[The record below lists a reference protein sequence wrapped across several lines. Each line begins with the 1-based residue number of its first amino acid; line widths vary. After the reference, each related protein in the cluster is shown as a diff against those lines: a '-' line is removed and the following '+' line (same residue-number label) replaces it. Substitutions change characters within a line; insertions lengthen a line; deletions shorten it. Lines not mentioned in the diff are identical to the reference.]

1 MSRLALPTRLESS
14 LMFQPTDDEIIS
26 LVDQM
31 TAVEKVDL
39 LSGRGLWKTA
49 GIERLGI
56 PSIVMTDGT
65 YGVRYSTTQIDA
77 GDSDEN
83 SLQAFLGLV
92 NQQAGVGSGMF
103 GTTRPATCFPNGN
116 LLGCSWDVDLAYRMG
131 AALAAECQN
140 FGVHLLLGPGINTRR
155 TPLAGRA
162 YEYYSEDP
170 VINGDLA
177 AGLISGLQDGGV
189 GASLKHFACN
199 NSEIDRTTTSSEVD
213 ERALR
218 EIYLAGFERAIEKS
232 APWTV
237 MSSYNLLNGVQ
248 AAENHWLL
256 TKVLRDE
263 WGYDGLVLSDWH
275 AIKDR
280 AASLRAG
287 TVLDMSESKPRKQ
300 QLLAA
305 IEAGDVELDAVDAAC
320 RTLLKFIRLCKAN
333 ERPDTTVDLD
343 EHHELSRQLA
353 AESIVLL
360 KNQGSILPLDPK
372 ALRRLLI
379 IGDSALEPII
389 QGSGSATTNPY
400 RVDCPLTQIT
410 ERAGAGFDVRHLP
423 SESAPDAAVEAARD
437 ADVTIVFAE
446 NEKSRHGEGNDRDTL
461 RLAAGEAAIIQALAD
476 AGRRVIVI
484 LSMPDA
490 VEAPWIDGV
499 DAVLACFYPGQ
510 GGGEAI
516 AQILF
521 GERNP
526 CGKLSVTMPVRI
538 EDIPGWHTY
547 PGEHGRHFYSEG
559 IFVGY
564 RFYDLK
570 AIEPLYPFGHGLSY
584 TTFSYEDMTLDTD
597 VATPGT
603 HCTARVTARNTGAVA
618 GKEIVQLYIRP
629 VKPGLKRP
637 IRELKAFAK
646 VHLCPG
652 EAKTVTFALNPRDF
666 QYYDTTSSTW
676 VLDAEAFVIEAAAS
690 SRDIRLSRT
699 LACHRQTSLPS
710 NLSPDSPPALIFS
723 HPQADTVF
731 REFLAAKLS
740 ITESEAIALLDKVRG
755 SFLGFYD
762 TLSWFVGDT
771 VAKEDIRA
779 LLESL
784 NEAVPKSD

>member
-1 MSRLALPTRLESS
+1 M
-14 LMFQPTDDEIIS
+14 MFQPTDDEIIS

-31 TAVEKVDL
+31 TVAEKVDL

-92 NQQAGVGSGMF
+92 NQQAGDGSGMF

-116 LLGCSWDVDLAYRMG
+116 LLGCSWDIDLAYRMG
-131 AALAAECQN
+131 VALAAECQS
-140 FGVHLLLGPGINTRR
+140 FGVNLLLGPGINTRR

-199 NSEIDRTTTSSEVD
+199 NSEIDRTTTSSDVD

-237 MSSYNLLNGVQ
+237 MSAYNLLNGVQ

-263 WGYDGLVLSDWH
+263 WGYDGLVISDWH
-275 AIKDR
+275 AVKNR

-287 TVLDMSESKPRKQ
+287 TMLDMPESKPRKQ

-305 IEAGDVELDAVDAAC
+305 IEAGDVALDAVDAAC
-320 RTLLKFIRLCKAN
+320 GMLLKFVRLCKAN

-343 EHHELSRQLA
+343 DHHRLSRQLA

-360 KNQGSILPLDPK
+360 KNRGSLLPLDPK
-372 ALRRLLI
+372 ALRRLLV
-379 IGDSALEPII
+379 IGDSALEPVI

-400 RVDCPLTQIT
+400 RVDCPLIQII

-423 SESAPDAAVEAARD
+423 SKTALTAAVEAARD

-461 RLAAGEAAIIQALAD
+461 KLAAGQDAIIRALAD
-476 AGRRVIVI
+476 AGRSVIVI

-521 GERNP
+521 GEQNP
-526 CGKLSVTMPVRI
+526 CGKLSATMPVRI

-547 PGEHGRHFYSEG
+547 PGEHGRHSYSEG

-570 AIEPLYPFGHGLSY
+570 AIEPLFPFGHGLSY
-584 TTFSYEDMTLDTD
+584 TTFSYEDMTIDTD
-597 VATPGT
+597 VVTPGD
-603 HCTARVTARNTGAVA
+603 HFTAHITVRNTGAVA

-629 VKPGLKRP
+629 IKPGLKRP
-637 IRELKAFAK
+637 VRELKAFAK
-646 VHLCPG
+646 VHLRPG
-652 EAKTVTFALNPRDF
+652 ETETVTLALSPRDF
-666 QYYDTTSSTW
+666 QYYDTARSTW

-690 SRDIRLSRT
+690 SRDIRLSQT
-699 LACHRQTSLPS
+699 LACHRQTLLPS

-723 HPQADTVF
+723 HPDAEAVL
-731 REFLAAKLS
+731 RRYLAAKLS
-740 ITESEAIALLDKVRG
+740 IRDSEASSLLDKVRG

-762 TLSWFVGDT
+762 TLSWFIGDS
-771 VAKEDIRA
+771 VRREDIA
-779 LLESL
+779 
-784 NEAVPKSD
+784 AVLAGLDRGS

>member
-1 MSRLALPTRLESS
+1 
-14 LMFQPTDDEIIS
+14 MFHPTDDEITS

-31 TAVEKVDL
+31 TVAEKVDL

-83 SLQAFLGLV
+83 SLQAFLALV
-92 NQQAGVGSGMF
+92 NQQAGDARGMF

-116 LLGCSWDVDLAYRMG
+116 LLGCSWDIDLAYRMG
-131 AALAAECQN
+131 VALAAECQS
-140 FGVHLLLGPGINTRR
+140 FGVNLLLGPGINTRR

-199 NSEIDRTTTSSEVD
+199 NSEIDRTTTSSDVD

-263 WGYDGLVLSDWH
+263 WGYDGLVISDWH
-275 AIKDR
+275 AVKDR
-280 AASLRAG
+280 AASLHAG
-287 TVLDMSESKPRKQ
+287 TMLDMPESKPRKQ

-305 IEAGDVELDAVDAAC
+305 IEAGDVALDAVDAAC
-320 RTLLKFIRLCKAN
+320 GMLLKFVRLCNAN
-333 ERPDTTVDLD
+333 ERPDTTADLD
-343 EHHELSRQLA
+343 DHHRLSRQLA

-360 KNQGSILPLDPK
+360 KNCGSILPLDPK
-372 ALRRLLI
+372 ALRRLLV

-400 RVDCPLTQIT
+400 RVDCPLTQIA

-423 SESAPDAAVEAARD
+423 SNTALNAAVAGARD

-461 RLAAGEAAIIQALAD
+461 KLAAGQDAIIQALAD
-476 AGRRVIVI
+476 ARRSVIVI

-490 VEAPWIDGV
+490 VEAPWIDDV

-516 AQILF
+516 AQIVF
-521 GERNP
+521 GEQNP
-526 CGKLSVTMPVRI
+526 CGKLSATMPVRI

-547 PGEHGRHFYSEG
+547 PGEHGRHLYSEG

-570 AIEPLYPFGHGLSY
+570 AIEPLFPFGHGLSY
-584 TTFSYEDMTLDTD
+584 TTFSYEDITLDIG
-597 VATPGT
+597 VIAPGS
-603 HCTARVTARNTGAVA
+603 HCTVHVTVRNTGAVA
-618 GKEIVQLYIRP
+618 GKEIVQVYIRP
-629 VKPGLKRP
+629 VQPGLKRP

-646 VHLCPG
+646 VHLRPG
-652 EAKTVTFALNPRDF
+652 EAKTVTLALSPRDF
-666 QYYDTTSSTW
+666 QYFDTARSAW
-676 VLDAEAFVIEAAAS
+676 ILDAEAFVIEAAAS
-690 SRDIRLSRT
+690 SRDIRLSQT
-699 LACHRQTSLPS
+699 LPCHRQTFLPS
-710 NLSPDSPPALIFS
+710 NLSPESPPSLIFS
-723 HPQADTVF
+723 HPHADAVL
-731 REFLAAKLS
+731 RRFLAAKLS
-740 ITESEAIALLDKVRG
+740 IKDSEASSLLDKVRG

-762 TLSWFVGDT
+762 TLSWFIGDS
-771 VAKEDIRA
+771 VRKEDIA
-779 LLESL
+779 AILAELDHS
-784 NEAVPKSD
+784 P